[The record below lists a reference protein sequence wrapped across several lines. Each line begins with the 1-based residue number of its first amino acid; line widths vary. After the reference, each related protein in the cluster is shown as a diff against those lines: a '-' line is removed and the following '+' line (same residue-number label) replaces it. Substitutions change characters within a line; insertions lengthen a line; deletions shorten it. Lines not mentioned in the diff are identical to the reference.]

1 MVELRISQ
9 AAAKSLRKAPAQIAA
24 RIRRK
29 LDELADDPFADAN
42 VEKLTGHP
50 GYRLRVG
57 DWRVLYLVER
67 EVLVI
72 HVIEIRHR
80 KEIYR

>member
-1 MVELRISQ
+1 MFELRISQ
-9 AAAKSLRKAPAQIAA
+9 TAAKSLRKAPREVAA

-29 LDELADDPFADAN
+29 LDELAGDPFAAPN
-42 VEKLTGHP
+42 VKKLTGP

-67 EVLVI
+67 EILVVY
-72 HVIEIRHR
+72 VIEIRHR